1 VRVHSKAVTAVAV
14 AVFLLIP
21 TTLSGTAL
29 GATGLAND
37 KTIPSKRTVN
47 EARAKA
53 QAARGRVAALQTKIS
68 ASSAKLVTLGANL
81 ADASELYNG
90 AVYQEQQAKQKSDA
104 AASEAAAA
112 DQKAAAT
119 ATELNRF
126 ASAAYRSGGD
136 IARVSSMLS
145 ANGPQDL
152 IDQAS
157 TINVL
162 GDRQSSALR
171 RVNVARAAALVL
183 KGQAAQALADQQ
195 AATDQVKTSRDKAQG
210 LVDEQQRQANELS
223 AQQGQLRAQVA
234 LLSSRSERLAAQ
246 RTAGLAAR
254 AAAEAAEGAESGTG
268 DGGNLDI
275 PRGILL
281 GMPVNVPEGR
291 QRGTKVGAAK
301 AVAYAR
307 AQIGK
312 PYLWAADGPESF
324 DCSGL
329 VLMAWGQSGVSL
341 PHWSV
346 AQYATGKKISLANIR
361 PGDMVFFATDLTEY
375 RSIHHV
381 GLYIGNGQMIEAP
394 FTGSFVRVSSI
405 NRASLFGA
413 SRP

>member
-1 VRVHSKAVTAVAV
+1 MRVHSKAVTAVAV
-14 AVFLLIP
+14 AVVLLIP

-29 GATGLAND
+29 GTTGLAND

-254 AAAEAAEGAESGTG
+254 AAAEAAEAAESGTG

>member
-1 VRVHSKAVTAVAV
+1 MRVHGKAITAVAV
-14 AVFLLIP
+14 AVVLLIP

-53 QAARGRVAALQTKIS
+53 QAARGQVAALQTKIA

-81 ADASELYNG
+81 SDASELYNG

-104 AASEAAAA
+104 AASEAATA

-119 ATELNRF
+119 ETELNRF

-136 IARVSSMLS
+136 IARLSSMLS

-162 GDRQSSALR
+162 GDRQSTALR

-183 KGQAAQALADQQ
+183 KDQAAQALADQQ
-195 AATDQVKTSRDKAQG
+195 AATEQVKTSRDKAQG
-210 LVDEQQRQANELS
+210 LVDEQQRQANELT

-234 LLSSRSERLAAQ
+234 LLASRSERLAAQ

-254 AAAEAAEGAESGTG
+254 AAAEAAEAAESGTG

-301 AVAYAR
+301 SVAYAR

-312 PYLWAADGPESF
+312 PYLWAADGPASF

-329 VLMAWGQSGVSL
+329 TMMAWRQSDVSL

>member
-1 VRVHSKAVTAVAV
+1 MRVHSKAITAVAV
-14 AVFLLIP
+14 AVVLLIP

-53 QAARGRVAALQTKIS
+53 QAARSQVAALQTKIA

-81 ADASELYNG
+81 SDASELYNG

-157 TINVL
+157 TIDVL
-162 GDRQSSALR
+162 GDRQSTALR

-210 LVDEQQRQANELS
+210 LVDEQQRQANELA

-234 LLSSRSERLAAQ
+234 LLASRSERLAAQ

-254 AAAEAAEGAESGTG
+254 AAAEAAESGTG

-301 AVAYAR
+301 SVAYAR

-312 PYLWAADGPESF
+312 PYLWAADGPASF

-329 VLMAWGQSGVSL
+329 TMMAWRQSDVSL

-361 PGDMVFFATDLTEY
+361 PGYMVFFATDLTEY

>member
-1 VRVHSKAVTAVAV
+1 VRVHSKAITAVAV
-14 AVFLLIP
+14 AVVLLIP

-254 AAAEAAEGAESGTG
+254 AAAEAAEAAESGTG

>member
-1 VRVHSKAVTAVAV
+1 MRVHSKAVTAVAV

-254 AAAEAAEGAESGTG
+254 AAAEAAEAAESGTG

>member
-1 VRVHSKAVTAVAV
+1 MRVHSKAVTAVAV
-14 AVFLLIP
+14 AVVLLIP

-254 AAAEAAEGAESGTG
+254 AAAEAAEAAESGTG

>member
-1 VRVHSKAVTAVAV
+1 VRVHSKAITAVAV
-14 AVFLLIP
+14 AVVLLIP

-68 ASSAKLVTLGANL
+68 VSSAKLVTLGANL

-254 AAAEAAEGAESGTG
+254 AAAEAAEAAESGTG

>member
-1 VRVHSKAVTAVAV
+1 MRVHSKAITAVAV
-14 AVFLLIP
+14 AVVLLIP

-53 QAARGRVAALQTKIS
+53 QAARGQVAALQTKIA

-81 ADASELYNG
+81 SDASELYNG

-157 TINVL
+157 TIDVL
-162 GDRQSSALR
+162 GDRQSTALR

-210 LVDEQQRQANELS
+210 LVDEQQRQANELT

-254 AAAEAAEGAESGTG
+254 AAAEAAEAAESGTG

-301 AVAYAR
+301 SVAYAR

-312 PYLWAADGPESF
+312 PYLWAADGPASF

-329 VLMAWGQSGVSL
+329 TMMAWRQSDVSL

>member
-1 VRVHSKAVTAVAV
+1 MRVHGKAITAVAV
-14 AVFLLIP
+14 AVVLLIP

-53 QAARGRVAALQTKIS
+53 QAARGQVAALQTKIA

-81 ADASELYNG
+81 SDASELYNG

-104 AASEAAAA
+104 AASEAATA

-157 TINVL
+157 TIDVL
-162 GDRQSSALR
+162 GDRQSTALR

-195 AATDQVKTSRDKAQG
+195 AATDQVKTSRDQAQG

-246 RTAGLAAR
+246 RAAGLAAR
-254 AAAEAAEGAESGTG
+254 AAAEAAEAAESGTG
-268 DGGNLDI
+268 DGGDLDI

-291 QRGTKVGAAK
+291 QRGTLVGAAK
-301 AVAYAR
+301 SVAYAR

-312 PYLWAADGPESF
+312 PYLWAADGPASF

-329 VLMAWGQSGVSL
+329 VMMAWRQSAVSL

>member
-1 VRVHSKAVTAVAV
+1 MRQHGKALAALAVV
-14 AVFLLIP
+14 VVLLVP
-21 TTLSGTAL
+21 TTVSGTAL

-37 KTIPSKRTVN
+37 KTIPSKRAVN

-53 QAARGRVAALQTKIS
+53 QAARGQVAALQTKIA

-81 ADASELYNG
+81 ANASELYNA
-90 AVYQEQQAKQKSDA
+90 AVYQEEQAKQKADA
-104 AASEAAAA
+104 AARDAASAEA
-112 DQKAAAT
+112 KAMAT
-119 ATELNRF
+119 ETELNRF

-157 TINVL
+157 TINIL

-183 KGQAAQALADQQ
+183 KGQASQALADQQ
-195 AATDQVKTSRDKAQG
+195 AATDRVKSARDQAQS
-210 LVDEQQRQANELS
+210 LVDEQQKQANELA
-223 AQQGQLRAQVA
+223 AQQRQLRAQVA
-234 LLSSRSERLAAQ
+234 RLTSRSERLAAQ
-246 RTAGLAAR
+246 RAAGLAAR
-254 AAAEAAEGAESGTG
+254 AAAAAAQNGAG

-281 GMPVNVPEGR
+281 GMPANVPAGQ
-291 QRGTKVGAAK
+291 QRGTKAGAAQ

-307 AQIGK
+307 QQIGK
-312 PYLWAADGPESF
+312 PYLWAADGPDSF

-329 VLMAWGQSGVSL
+329 VMMAWRQSGVAL

-346 AQYATGKKISLANIR
+346 AQYAAGKKISLANIR
-361 PGDMVFFATDLTEY
+361 PGDLVFFANDLTEY

-394 FTGSFVRVSSI
+394 FTGGYVRVSSI
-405 NRASLFGA
+405 NRASLYGA

>member
-1 VRVHSKAVTAVAV
+1 MRVHGKAITAVAV
-14 AVFLLIP
+14 AVVLLIP

-37 KTIPSKRTVN
+37 KTIPRKRTVN

-53 QAARGRVAALQTKIS
+53 QAARGQVAALQTKIA

-81 ADASELYNG
+81 SDASELYNG

-157 TINVL
+157 TIDVL
-162 GDRQSSALR
+162 GDRQSTALR

-183 KGQAAQALADQQ
+183 KDQAAQALADQQ
-195 AATDQVKTSRDKAQG
+195 AATEQVKTSRDKAQG
-210 LVDEQQRQANELS
+210 LVDEQQRQANELT

-246 RTAGLAAR
+246 RTAGLSAR
-254 AAAEAAEGAESGTG
+254 AAAEAAEAAESGTG

-301 AVAYAR
+301 SVAYAR

-312 PYLWAADGPESF
+312 PYLWAADGPASF

-329 VLMAWGQSGVSL
+329 TMMAWRQSDVSL

>member
-1 VRVHSKAVTAVAV
+1 VRVHSKAITAVAV
-14 AVFLLIP
+14 AVVLLIP

-53 QAARGRVAALQTKIS
+53 QAARGQVAALQTKIA

-81 ADASELYNG
+81 SDASELYNG

-112 DQKAAAT
+112 DQNAAAT

-136 IARVSSMLS
+136 IARLSSMLS

-162 GDRQSSALR
+162 GDRQSTALR

-195 AATDQVKTSRDKAQG
+195 AATEQVKTSRDQAQG
-210 LVDEQQRQANELS
+210 LVDEQQRQANQLA
-223 AQQGQLRAQVA
+223 AQQSQLRAQVA

-246 RTAGLAAR
+246 RAAGLAAR
-254 AAAEAAEGAESGTG
+254 AAAEASQNGAG

-281 GMPVNVPEGR
+281 GMPANVPEGR
-291 QRGTKVGAAK
+291 QRGTKAGAAK
-301 AVAYAR
+301 SVAYAR

-312 PYLWAADGPESF
+312 PYLWAADGPASF

-329 VLMAWGQSGVSL
+329 VMMAWRQSGVSL

-346 AQYATGKKISLANIR
+346 AQYAAGKKISLANIR
-361 PGDMVFFATDLTEY
+361 PGDMVFFASDLTEY

>member
-1 VRVHSKAVTAVAV
+1 MRVHSKAITAVAV
-14 AVFLLIP
+14 AVVLLIP

-254 AAAEAAEGAESGTG
+254 AAAEAAEAAESGTG

>member
-254 AAAEAAEGAESGTG
+254 AAAEAAEAAESGTG

>member
-1 VRVHSKAVTAVAV
+1 MRVHGKAITAVAV
-14 AVFLLIP
+14 AVVLLIP

-53 QAARGRVAALQTKIS
+53 QAARGQVAALQTKIA

-81 ADASELYNG
+81 SDASELYNG

-157 TINVL
+157 TIDVL
-162 GDRQSSALR
+162 GDRQSTALR

-210 LVDEQQRQANELS
+210 LVDEQQRQANELT

-254 AAAEAAEGAESGTG
+254 AAAEAAEDAESGTG

-301 AVAYAR
+301 SVAYAR

-312 PYLWAADGPESF
+312 PYLWAADGPASF

-329 VLMAWGQSGVSL
+329 TMMAWRQSDVSL

>member
-1 VRVHSKAVTAVAV
+1 MRVHGKAITAVAV
-14 AVFLLIP
+14 AVVLLIP

-53 QAARGRVAALQTKIS
+53 QAARGQVAALQTKIA

-81 ADASELYNG
+81 SDASELYNG

-157 TINVL
+157 TIDVL
-162 GDRQSSALR
+162 GDRQSTALR

-195 AATDQVKTSRDKAQG
+195 AATEQVKTSRDQAQV
-210 LVDEQQRQANELS
+210 LVDEQQRQANELA
-223 AQQGQLRAQVA
+223 AQQSQLRAQVA

-246 RTAGLAAR
+246 RAAGLAAR
-254 AAAEAAEGAESGTG
+254 AAAEAAEAAESGTG
-268 DGGNLDI
+268 TGGNLDI

-281 GMPVNVPEGR
+281 GMPANVPEGR
-291 QRGTKVGAAK
+291 QRGTTAGAAQS
-301 AVAYAR
+301 VAYAR
-307 AQIGK
+307 KQIGK
-312 PYLWAADGPESF
+312 PYLWAADGPASF

-329 VLMAWGQSGVSL
+329 VMMAWRQSGVSL

-346 AQYATGKKISLANIR
+346 AQYAAGKKISLANIR
-361 PGDMVFFATDLTEY
+361 PGDMVFFASDLTEY
-375 RSIHHV
+375 RSIQHV

>member
-1 VRVHSKAVTAVAV
+1 MRVHGKAITAVAV
-14 AVFLLIP
+14 AVVLLIP

-53 QAARGRVAALQTKIS
+53 QAARGQVAALQTKIA

-81 ADASELYNG
+81 SDASELYNG

-104 AASEAAAA
+104 AASEAATA

-157 TINVL
+157 TIDVL
-162 GDRQSSALR
+162 GDRQSTALR

-195 AATDQVKTSRDKAQG
+195 AATDQVKTSRDQAQG

-223 AQQGQLRAQVA
+223 AQQSQLRAQVA

-246 RTAGLAAR
+246 RAAGLAAR
-254 AAAEAAEGAESGTG
+254 AAAEAAEAAESGTG

-291 QRGTKVGAAK
+291 QRGTLVGAAK
-301 AVAYAR
+301 SVAYAR
-307 AQIGK
+307 KQIGK
-312 PYLWAADGPESF
+312 PYLWAADGPASF

-329 VLMAWGQSGVSL
+329 VMMAWRQSAVSL

>member
-1 VRVHSKAVTAVAV
+1 
-14 AVFLLIP
+14 
-21 TTLSGTAL
+21 
-29 GATGLAND
+29 
-37 KTIPSKRTVN
+37 
-47 EARAKA
+47 
-53 QAARGRVAALQTKIS
+53 
-68 ASSAKLVTLGANL
+68 
-81 ADASELYNG
+81 
-90 AVYQEQQAKQKSDA
+90 
-104 AASEAAAA
+104 
-112 DQKAAAT
+112 
-119 ATELNRF
+119 
-126 ASAAYRSGGD
+126 
-136 IARVSSMLS
+136 M
-145 ANGPQDL
+145 
-152 IDQAS
+152 
-157 TINVL
+157 
-162 GDRQSSALR
+162 
-171 RVNVARAAALVL
+171 ARAAALVL
-183 KGQAAQALADQQ
+183 KDQAAQALADQQ
-195 AATDQVKTSRDKAQG
+195 AATEQVKTSRDKAQG
-210 LVDEQQRQANELS
+210 LVDEQQRQANELT

-254 AAAEAAEGAESGTG
+254 AAAEAAEAAESGTG

-301 AVAYAR
+301 SVAYAR

-312 PYLWAADGPESF
+312 PYLWAADGPASF

-329 VLMAWGQSGVSL
+329 TMMAWRQSDVSL

>member
-1 VRVHSKAVTAVAV
+1 MRVHGKAITAVAV
-14 AVFLLIP
+14 AVVLLIP

-53 QAARGRVAALQTKIS
+53 QAARGKVAALQTKIA

-81 ADASELYNG
+81 SDASELYNG

-104 AASEAAAA
+104 AASEAATA

-157 TINVL
+157 TIDVL
-162 GDRQSSALR
+162 GDRQSTALL

-210 LVDEQQRQANELS
+210 LVDEQQRQANELA

-234 LLSSRSERLAAQ
+234 LLASRSERLAAQ

-254 AAAEAAEGAESGTG
+254 AAAEAAEAAESGTG

-301 AVAYAR
+301 SVAYAR

-312 PYLWAADGPESF
+312 PYLWAADGPASF

-329 VLMAWGQSGVSL
+329 TMMAWRQSDVSL